1 MMAPRERR
9 VTKKPVMITFILAIL
24 LLAVPLAV
32 KAQQAKTLPRV
43 AVLYPGSPVQHN
55 KLVNAFV
62 QGMRDNGYVD
72 GKDVALD
79 VRYVG
84 TQGDELDRAIAA
96 LLPLRPDVI
105 VTVGSLEAWAAK
117 RATSTIPIVMAV
129 VADPVGQGLVAS
141 LAKPGGNLT
150 GNAILTEEVI
160 LKRLELVHE
169 VLPKVRRVGV
179 FQNPS
184 NPMYAILWNRLE
196 SAATQ
201 LGLTLLRFD
210 AVSPAAVVTAL
221 DEIARQR
228 PDAVMVGQDNV
239 FYLTR
244 SKIVQSMSRQR
255 IPAIY
260 AFREAVA
267 DGGLMSYANSTEAM
281 FRRAAMF
288 VARILKGAR
297 PSDLPVEQPTTFE
310 MVINLKTAKA
320 LGLTIPPSLL
330 LRADEVV
337 E

>member
-1 MMAPRERR
+1 
-9 VTKKPVMITFILAIL
+9 MITFILAML

-32 KAQQAKTLPRV
+32 KAQPAKTLPRV
-43 AVLYPGSPVQHN
+43 AVLYPGSPVQHD
-55 KLVNAFV
+55 KLANAFV

-105 VTVGSLEAWAAK
+105 VTVGSQGAWAAK

-129 VADPVGQGLVAS
+129 VADPVGQGLVTS

-150 GNAILTEEVI
+150 GNAILTEVVI
-160 LKRLELVHE
+160 LKRLELLHE
-169 VLPKVRRVGV
+169 LLPRSRRIGVL
-179 FQNPS
+179 QNPS
-184 NPMYAILWNRLE
+184 NPMYAILWNQLE
-196 SAATQ
+196 SVVKQ

-210 AVSPAAVVTAL
+210 AVSPAAVDTAL
-221 DEIARQR
+221 DEVARQR

-330 LRADEVV
+330 LRADQVV